1 MRALPIVAAGLGI
14 GLVASATALTAV
26 AGGRQS
32 SFAHQ
37 AAALEQRWNADTAA
51 GEPAAGLELL
61 RSELAASEYSKT
73 PAWSPLWW
81 FGTGQSVIDSLQSRT
96 AHSWTAAM
104 NAARAGAAGVFLN
117 WEQMAAQLSPFV
129 PAAAVSAENG
139 WRQELADAATPL
151 AVERLISLWNG
162 DITTA
167 RDAALLGQLNA
178 EVGTYG
184 GLNGLIS
191 QANAALAKARRDL
204 LNTGQ
209 IPALITTLRAD
220 VSAHADAMSA
230 VRTLISEVQAL
241 HQLLGLNHNVA
252 AGLPPLMYTVD
263 QAAAERTPNAAAF
276 LARYNSIAVA
286 FRAARDTTQLN
297 AVAVQIVALQT
308 AVDGVLGADQ
318 CGHAV
323 PSGKAITLNLTLQEA
338 VFYDN
343 GCVVRATPITTG
355 RPFLRTPTGT
365 FHVFYKTSPF
375 TMVSPWPHGSPFWYP
390 TGTVTW
396 VMEFDVGGYFLHDAS
411 WEPSSMYGP
420 GSENS
425 YVASHGC
432 VHIPTPVMRWAYQW
446 TPIGT
451 PVIITQ

>member
-1 MRALPIVAAGLGI
+1 MRTMPIVAAGLGI
-14 GLVASATALTAV
+14 GLTASAVALTAV
-26 AGGRQS
+26 AGGHQA
-32 SFAHQ
+32 SFARQ
-37 AAALEQRWNADTAA
+37 AAALEQRWHVDTAG
-51 GEPAAGLELL
+51 GEPASSLAQL
-61 RSELAASEYSKT
+61 RSELAASAYSKT

-81 FGTGQSVIDSLQSRT
+81 FGTGQRLLDSLGTRT
-96 AHSWTAAM
+96 ARDWTAAM
-104 NAARAGAAGVFLN
+104 DAARGQAPAVFIS
-117 WEQMAAQLSPFV
+117 WEQMAAQLSPYV
-129 PAAAVSAENG
+129 PADAVSAERG
-139 WRQELADAATPL
+139 WSRQLAGAATPA
-151 AVERLISLWNG
+151 AVERLIGLWTG

-167 RDAALLGQLNA
+167 RDAALLSQVNA
-178 EVGTYG
+178 EVGAYG
-184 GLNGLIS
+184 GLNGLVS
-191 QANAALAKARRDL
+191 QASAAVAKAQRDKL
-204 LNTGQ
+204 DPGSV
-209 IPALITTLRAD
+209 PALTTTLRTE
-220 VSAHADAMSA
+220 VSAHADATGTLRALIAA
-230 VRTLISEVQAL
+230 VQTLHA
-241 HQLLGLNHNVA
+241 LLGLNHNVA
-252 AGLPPLMYTVD
+252 AGLPPLLYSVD
-263 QAAAERTPNAAAF
+263 QAAAERTPSAAGF
-276 LARYNSIAVA
+276 VARYNSIALA
-286 FRAARDTTQLN
+286 FRAARETSQLST
-297 AVAVQIVALQT
+297 VAEQIVALQT
-308 AVDGVLGADQ
+308 AVAGVLGADQ

-323 PSGKAITLNLTLQEA
+323 PPGKAITLNLTLQEA

-365 FHVFYKTSPF
+365 FHVFFKTSPF

>member
-14 GLVASATALTAV
+14 GLAASATALTAV
-26 AGGRQS
+26 AGGRQA
-32 SFAHQ
+32 SFARH
-37 AAALEQRWNADTAA
+37 AAALEQRWDADTAA
-51 GEPAAGLELL
+51 GEPAASLEPLQ
-61 RSELAASEYSKT
+61 RELASSAYSKT

-81 FGTGQSVIDSLQSRT
+81 FGTGQSVFDSLETRT
-96 AHSWTAAM
+96 ARAWTAAM
-104 NAARAGAAGVFLN
+104 AAARGPAAGVFIN
-117 WEQMAAQLSPFV
+117 WEQMAAQLSPYV
-129 PAAAVSAENG
+129 PADAASAERE
-139 WRQELADAATPL
+139 WSQELADATTPV
-151 AVERLISLWNG
+151 AVERLIRLWTA
-162 DITTA
+162 DISTA
-167 RDAALLGQLNA
+167 RAAALVSQVNA
-178 EVGTYG
+178 EVGAYG
-184 GLNGLIS
+184 GLNSLIS
-191 QANAALAKARRDL
+191 QADSAVAKARRDKL
-204 LNTGQ
+204 DPGQ
-209 IPALITTLRAD
+209 VPALTVALVAD
-220 VSAHADAMSA
+220 VSTHADAMS
-230 VRTLISEVQAL
+230 TLRAL
-241 HQLLGLNHNVA
+241 VTAMQTLHALLGLNHNVA

-263 QAAAERTPNAAAF
+263 QAAAERTPNAASF
-276 LARYNSIAVA
+276 LARYNTIALA
-286 FRAARDTTQLN
+286 FRSAREPSQLN
-297 AVAVQIVALQT
+297 IIAAQIVALQT
-308 AVDGVLGADQ
+308 AVGGVISADQ
-318 CGHAV
+318 CGHPV
-323 PSGKAITLNLTLQEA
+323 TSGKAITLNLTLQEA